1 MGGILTNQD
10 YPSRSIPKF
19 RRIKWKQR
27 IPWSTTNRK
36 QEYRYYWMHLAE
48 MGPNVHLRMVI
59 LGLKEQFGNFC
70 DDGDFIIRVLRGCFI
85 ASSTPSLSRWML
97 ALNARCCGSFCRI
110 VNRFYIGSIFFSFLL
125 FVTVQIIHVKL
136 KINK

>member
-1 MGGILTNQD
+1 MGGILPNQD
-10 YPSRSIPKF
+10 YPSRSILKF

-36 QEYRYYWMHLAE
+36 QEEYRYYWMHLTE

-59 LGLKEQFGNFC
+59 LGLKEQFGNFR

-85 ASSTPSLSRWML
+85 ASSAPQCSLLRE
-97 ALNARCCGSFCRI
+97 
-110 VNRFYIGSIFFSFLL
+110 FLS
-125 FVTVQIIHVKL
+125 HSE
-136 KINK
+136 